1 MPNRTAARNRSLYRE
16 FKLVFFLIFLCVT
29 ITAVPAVVLIELSTG
44 SGGAINVSGS
54 LRMMS
59 YKLTVAVADPYAS
72 AEDRGKA
79 VRSAVEEFWK
89 RFTSSGLVGSVPAA
103 ADDPIRASY
112 DLVAKRFTG
121 EIRPLAL
128 KSIHDESARRIFMVV
143 VGGFVD
149 DVDDFVFALEAKLS
163 GRLLL
168 LKVILFLT
176 LVGAMTVTYLMI
188 RVMHR
193 KIFAPLEEL
202 EQVAHAVCSGNFIVR
217 AQAAREDSEIG
228 RFARGF
234 NFMVSELER
243 LYGSLEA
250 EVERKTEDLNRRNEG
265 LEFLAGASEKLA
277 VDGPELAAAAAG
289 VLAGAA
295 DLAGARGIRFFVSA
309 DPQKPYEEA
318 SAYLFAETLGADG
331 AGGAETLALPAAGM
345 RGQTLGMLKAVLA
358 EAPAPWQTYFLGMT
372 AALLGRAVET
382 SLRTTDEQRFA
393 VLEERSTIARELHDS
408 IAQSLSFS
416 KIQLLRLRKAVE
428 SDPTGEKT
436 RGVLKELDEGI
447 STAYQQLREVL
458 SAFRLQIEGTG
469 FAGAVNAAVDAFHN
483 RTGTPVALT
492 NTLIG
497 VELSSNDQVHFI
509 QILREALS
517 NVEKHARAKSVEVRI
532 ERLGDGGVALTVA
545 DDGVGIPER
554 AERENHFGL
563 SIMKERAQALE
574 AVITIARR
582 AEGGTTV
589 RVVKAA
595 PPGAA

>member
-1 MPNRTAARNRSLYRE
+1 MPNKTTARNRSLYRE
-16 FKLVFFLIFLCVT
+16 FKLVFFLISLCVT
-29 ITAVPAVVLIELSTG
+29 IAAVPAVVLTELSTG

-72 AEDRGKA
+72 EADREQA

-89 RFTSSGLVGSVPAA
+89 RFTSSGLVGSVPEAA
-103 ADDPIRASY
+103 GDPIRTSY
-112 DLVAKRFTG
+112 DLVARRFTD

-128 KSIHDESARRIFMVV
+128 KSIHDESARRSFMAG

-163 GRLLL
+163 GRLLW

-176 LVGAMTVTYLMI
+176 LVGAMVVTYLMI
-188 RVMHR
+188 RVLHR
-193 KIFAPLEEL
+193 RIFAPLEEL
-202 EQVAHAVCSGNFIVR
+202 EQAAHAVRSGDFTVR
-217 AQAAREDSEIG
+217 AQAAGEDSEIG

-250 EVERKTEDLNRRNEG
+250 EVARKTEDLNRRNEG
-265 LEFLAGASEKLA
+265 LEFLAGASERLV

-295 DLAGARGIRFFVSA
+295 ELAGARGIRFFVSA
-309 DPQKPYEEA
+309 DPQKPYEDA
-318 SAYLFAETLGADG
+318 SAYLFAETPG
-331 AGGAETLALPAAGM
+331 AGGAETLVLPAQGM
-345 RGQTLGMLKAVLA
+345 RGQTLGMLKAKLA
-358 EAPAPWQTYFLGMT
+358 QAPAPWQTYFLGMT

-382 SLRTTDEQRFA
+382 SLRTTDERRLA

-428 SDPTGEKT
+428 SDPSGEKT
-436 RGVLKELDEGI
+436 REVLKELDEGI

-458 SAFRLQIEGTG
+458 SAFRLQIQGTG
-469 FAGAVNAAVDAFHN
+469 FTGAVNAAVDAFRN
-483 RTGTPVALT
+483 RTGMPVALT

-517 NVEKHARAKSVEVRI
+517 NVEKHARAKSVEVRL

-563 SIMKERAQALE
+563 GIMKERAQALE

-582 AEGGTTV
+582 PEGGTVV

-595 PPGAA
+595 PSGAA